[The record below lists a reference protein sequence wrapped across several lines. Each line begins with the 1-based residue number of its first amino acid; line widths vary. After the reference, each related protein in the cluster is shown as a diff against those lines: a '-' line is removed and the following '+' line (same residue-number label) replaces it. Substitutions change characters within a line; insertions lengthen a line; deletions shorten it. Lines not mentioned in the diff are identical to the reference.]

1 VTTPPPADGVPDD
14 PVPAP
19 DSTPAAGGAASDSG
33 WARPDAPAPAGPPA
47 PVPAAGP
54 AAGSALPVPAPPP
67 VPPRTN
73 RLAIAAL
80 VTGLLG
86 LILFAVGFG
95 IAALVQAGRRG
106 EKGKGLAIGGLA
118 ASAVWVV
125 AGVVAVAVAVGSL
138 FTVERD
144 ESGRISRSDKV
155 LPALLRVGDCFTG
168 FNGDDI
174 QSALV
179 TALPCTQPHEG
190 EAAAK
195 LQLPSDAYPG
205 DREVFDQAEKACYRR
220 LVDLQKSRY
229 AEHLQLYTIAPS
241 ETTWRTG
248 DREVLCLMHIED
260 AGKIS
265 TPLAQTTDPNRK
277 LWYELARG
285 DCLGKWDDETT
296 AQRTLPCTEE
306 HWMEV
311 YAVHTLKAGPF
322 PGGKAAE
329 RRAEAGC
336 DQRYER
342 IFRGHRAPDLISS
355 LAPEEDDWT
364 AGVRTAVC
372 LAESA
377 DRPLKKSML
386 P

>member
-1 VTTPPPADGVPDD
+1 MPPPTDGVPDD
-14 PVPAP
+14 PAPAP
-19 DSTPAAGGAASDSG
+19 DPVPPADAAAPGSG
-33 WARPDAPAPAGPPA
+33 WARPDAPPSSA
-47 PVPAAGP
+47 VPAAGP
-54 AAGSALPVPAPPP
+54 PPPVPAPPP
-67 VPPRTN
+67 GPARTN

-86 LILFAVGFG
+86 LILLAVGFG
-95 IAALVQAGRRG
+95 VAALVQAGRRG
-106 EKGKGLAIGGLA
+106 ERGKGLAIGGLA

-125 AGVVAVAVAVGSL
+125 VGVVAVTVAVGSV

-144 ESGRISRSDKV
+144 EAGHISQSDRV
-155 LPALLRVGDCFTG
+155 IPSLLRVGDCFTG
-168 FNGDDI
+168 FSGDI
-174 QSALV
+174 KSSLV

-190 EAAAK
+190 EVAAK
-195 LQLPSDAYPG
+195 LRLPGDTYPG
-205 DREVFDQAEKACYRR
+205 DREVFDQAENACYRR

-241 ETTWRTG
+241 GTTWRTG
-248 DREVLCLMHIED
+248 DREVLCFMHFEGT
-260 AGKIS
+260 GKI
-265 TPLAQTTDPNRK
+265 TAPLARTMDPNLK

-285 DCLGKWDDETT
+285 DCLGKWNDEAM
-296 AQRTLPCTEE
+296 AQRTLACTEK

-322 PGGKAAE
+322 PGQKTAE

-336 DQRYER
+336 DERYER

-355 LAPEEDDWT
+355 LAPERDDWT

-372 LAESA
+372 LAESE